1 MKKQQT
7 KRNRTTRA
15 TTTRTKSSGDCQ
27 TTTNTKK
34 WLSARTTKPQTIFL
48 TLHRGKDGYTIEE
61 ATILKRVNQHGAVPM
76 EANVRAIT
84 EDLSRRG
91 VTIR

>member
-1 MKKQQT
+1 MRKQQQQT
-7 KRNRTTRA
+7 KQKRAHRSSKKTTAECA
-15 TTTRTKSSGDCQ
+15 TTS
-27 TTTNTKK
+27 NTKK
-34 WLSARTTKPQTIFL
+34 WLTARTAKPQTIFL

-76 EANVRAIT
+76 QANVRAIT
-84 EDLSRRG
+84 EDLSKRG